1 VATLRD
7 VMTKMPTSPP
17 ANITEFNVIVGLL
30 FAQLYNSFPKPIGR
44 LNELV
49 IARAMGVSTDSILGS
64 GKRFDDV
71 LRHSV
76 RWLSDE
82 GYIRLSGLTAYDDV
96 TLTQKG
102 LALLNAVPEGLSA
115 TVGSSLVKATSETSG
130 QSFTGICDLIG
141 GVIGGLCR

>member
-1 VATLRD
+1 MR
-7 VMTKMPTSPP
+7 KMPTSPP
-17 ANITEFNVIVGLL
+17 ANITEFNVIGDFCLHSCTTA
-30 FAQLYNSFPKPIGR
+30 FQSQLAGSK
-44 LNELV
+44 LV
-49 IARAMGVSTDSILGS
+49 IARTMGVSTDSILGS

-115 TVGSSLVKATSETSG
+115 TVGSSLEGYERHVRTELLG
-130 QSFTGICDLIG
+130 DL
-141 GVIGGLCR
+141 